1 MPTLTTFYHGLAPS
15 LLDPMSRSR
24 RGGGKRIAFF
34 SRKKNERRLLPNLCC
49 LGEKSWQLL
58 RLSVVPFYWV
68 PSDLD
73 LVSEGWGNFLPEPP
87 AAPSLEPS
95 NHDRCSPALQY
106 PEPAVTVMFYFPPQA
121 LANLERI
128 AVVWSVGDACQ
139 RQCPTS
145 CNQWYVVQPSVLLT
159 GGELRQAKRQE
170 HCSCLGEGSQ

>member
-49 LGEKSWQLL
+49 LEEKSWQLL

-95 NHDRCSPALQY
+95 NHDRCSPALHS
-106 PEPAVTVMFYFPPQA
+106 
-121 LANLERI
+121 I
-128 AVVWSVGDACQ
+128 SWAC
-139 RQCPTS
+139 CD
-145 CNQWYVVQPSVLLT
+145 CHVLLPSS
-159 GGELRQAKRQE
+159 GSGKPGEDRSGVERGWCRSEAVPNLLQSVVCGAALCPSDRRWIEAGQAAGTLLVFGWR
-170 HCSCLGEGSQ
+170 